1 MPAKN
6 RQSLRAFSAR
16 FGQEST
22 KRLCYDCASVSNVT
36 LPPPKRSVFA
46 MQFILS
52 MLLTALPA
60 ILPVFVLMCA
70 RIWPMRFRAQK
81 VLMAAAFLC
90 YAEALAAFALHAAEI
105 AGGAPAFFNAFYGSP
120 SVMTPYA
127 MAGYAGQCLAVFAL
141 MLIVNWRAMV
151 GYFSDE
157 PQTKA
162 AKSSDTE
169 KKAAPAENSD
179 IGKK

>member
-1 MPAKN
+1 
-6 RQSLRAFSAR
+6 
-16 FGQEST
+16 
-22 KRLCYDCASVSNVT
+22 
-36 LPPPKRSVFA
+36 
-46 MQFILS
+46 
-52 MLLTALPA
+52 
-60 ILPVFVLMCA
+60 MC
-70 RIWPMRFRAQK
+70 FRAQK

-127 MAGYAGQCLAVFAL
+127 MARNAGKSHAMFRLK
-141 MLIVNWRAMV
+141 LIVNWRAMV

-162 AKSSDTE
+162 AKSSETE
-169 KKAAPAENSD
+169 KKAAPAENP
-179 IGKK
+179 GTREK

>member
-1 MPAKN
+1 
-6 RQSLRAFSAR
+6 
-16 FGQEST
+16 
-22 KRLCYDCASVSNVT
+22 
-36 LPPPKRSVFA
+36 
-46 MQFILS
+46 
-52 MLLTALPA
+52 
-60 ILPVFVLMCA
+60 
-70 RIWPMRFRAQK
+70 MRFRAQK

-162 AKSSDTE
+162 AKSSETE
-169 KKAAPAENSD
+169 KKAAPAENPGTREKESAVTPLRPKASRRLLRRAASPNATLKRLFRLTV
-179 IGKK
+179 GHEATV

>member
-52 MLLTALPA
+52 TLLTALPA

-81 VLMAAAFLC
+81 VLMA
-90 YAEALAAFALHAAEI
+90 AAFALHAAEI

>member
-1 MPAKN
+1 
-6 RQSLRAFSAR
+6 
-16 FGQEST
+16 
-22 KRLCYDCASVSNVT
+22 
-36 LPPPKRSVFA
+36 
-46 MQFILS
+46 
-52 MLLTALPA
+52 
-60 ILPVFVLMCA
+60 
-70 RIWPMRFRAQK
+70 MRFRAQK

-141 MLIVNWRAMV
+141 IVNWRAMV

-162 AKSSDTE
+162 AKPPETE

-179 IGKK
+179 TGKK

>member
-1 MPAKN
+1 
-6 RQSLRAFSAR
+6 
-16 FGQEST
+16 
-22 KRLCYDCASVSNVT
+22 
-36 LPPPKRSVFA
+36 
-46 MQFILS
+46 
-52 MLLTALPA
+52 
-60 ILPVFVLMCA
+60 
-70 RIWPMRFRAQK
+70 MRFRAQK

-127 MAGYAGQCLAVFAL
+127 MAGRCLAVFAL

-162 AKSSDTE
+162 AKSSETE
-169 KKAAPAENSD
+169 KKAAPAENP
-179 IGKK
+179 GTREK

>member
-1 MPAKN
+1 
-6 RQSLRAFSAR
+6 
-16 FGQEST
+16 
-22 KRLCYDCASVSNVT
+22 
-36 LPPPKRSVFA
+36 

-52 MLLTALPA
+52 TLLTALPA
-60 ILPVFVLMCA
+60 ILPVFVLM
-70 RIWPMRFRAQK
+70 WPMRFRAQK

-157 PQTKA
+157 PQTMA
-162 AKSSDTE
+162 AKPPVTE
-169 KKAAPAENSD
+169 W
-179 IGKK
+179 

>member
-6 RQSLRAFSAR
+6 RQSLRAFSIVSGRNQRNVSATIAPPFR
-16 FGQEST
+16 MSRCRPEAQC
-22 KRLCYDCASVSNVT
+22 LCYAVHSQHASY
-36 LPPPKRSVFA
+36 RSARHSSSLRSDVCEDLA
-46 MQFILS
+46 DALS
-52 MLLTALPA
+52 RP
-60 ILPVFVLMCA
+60 
-70 RIWPMRFRAQK
+70 K

>member
-1 MPAKN
+1 
-6 RQSLRAFSAR
+6 
-16 FGQEST
+16 
-22 KRLCYDCASVSNVT
+22 
-36 LPPPKRSVFA
+36 
-46 MQFILS
+46 
-52 MLLTALPA
+52 
-60 ILPVFVLMCA
+60 
-70 RIWPMRFRAQK
+70 MRFRAQQ

-120 SVMTPYA
+120 SVMTPYT

-162 AKSSDTE
+162 AKSSETE
-169 KKAAPAENSD
+169 KKAAPAKNPGTRE
-179 IGKK
+179 K

>member
-1 MPAKN
+1 
-6 RQSLRAFSAR
+6 
-16 FGQEST
+16 
-22 KRLCYDCASVSNVT
+22 
-36 LPPPKRSVFA
+36 
-46 MQFILS
+46 
-52 MLLTALPA
+52 
-60 ILPVFVLMCA
+60 
-70 RIWPMRFRAQK
+70 MRFRAQK

-162 AKSSDTE
+162 AKSSETE
-169 KKAAPAENSD
+169 KKAAPESGHSGKIIRSD
-179 IGKK
+179 AIAPQSFSAPAAQSGFTKRNP